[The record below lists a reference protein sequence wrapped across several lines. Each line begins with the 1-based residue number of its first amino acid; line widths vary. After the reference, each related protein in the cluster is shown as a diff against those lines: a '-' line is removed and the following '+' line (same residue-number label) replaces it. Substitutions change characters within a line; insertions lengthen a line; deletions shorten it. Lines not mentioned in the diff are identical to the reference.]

1 MADMPAKLDKRLILA
16 EWMLSQFGFASS
28 QTGMKELSGI
38 LRDQKVGWD
47 EQNVFYFR
55 RRLEIS
61 LPENRSVSDDQLVQY
76 DRNVFDHWRKVV
88 RRRQVVEHRDLFPL
102 YFQYIALLFSEH
114 YLDRWSH
121 DRQQG
126 SDSLLTEINQFRESF
141 NARFTGRNAN
151 RDHVDEFTAGDL
163 TKLAFWIA
171 TGGGKTLIMHC
182 NILQLEHYLKQRSLR
197 KHFNKYILITP
208 NEGLSGQH
216 IDEFKMSD
224 GFKAG
229 RYEKDKAQQAMSY
242 GDIEVEVIEITKLEE
257 KSGVTTVAVSEF
269 GKNNIVLVDEGHREL
284 GGDKWFAKRQQLCS
298 EGFSL
303 EYSATFGQT
312 VNSLATAKQKT
323 MGQMYAKSVLIDYS
337 YKYFYAD
344 GYGKDFNILNYS
356 HENKTAGDEIQK
368 LYLTACLLRFYQQCR
383 LFADKKG
390 KYASYLLDDPLM
402 VFVGGSVTGKR
413 QKQEDTDVVAA
424 IRFFAEFIS
433 DEQNTVRRID
443 LLLRNKDELK
453 DEEGLVFRDAF
464 KYCRDLFSIT
474 NKGSAQKLFD
484 DLLEV
489 VFRASGKGL
498 LQAVHLKGS
507 NGELGLRVGEGGEY
521 FGVINVGEGK
531 KLWDLIAEKED
542 ESIVCQ
548 EHPFSDSLFDDIKKP
563 GSKIR
568 VLIGAKKFTEG
579 WSCWRVSC
587 MGLINIG
594 KKEGSQIIQLFG
606 RGVRLKGLNFCL
618 KRSSELSK
626 VEHPEHV
633 GEMETLN
640 IFGIKADYM
649 DEFDQYIEEED
660 VTSSKKTIKIIL
672 PTIENLARTDLKVIL
687 PKKTMPNFK
696 EEERPVFTRET
707 KIRTKVS
714 SDWYGRLDSRSSRYK
729 LHADG
734 EEKLNCTH
742 LKPIHRSFLD
752 FQRIY
757 FDILAFKKQN
767 AMYNLEISLESIR
780 DLLAQNDWYDL
791 FIPEHMLEFTS
802 FSRVKLWEEIATDL
816 LKKYCQKFYNFQR
829 DKFEAPYQE
838 YRTIQQVLDD
848 PEDRH
853 NKQFLQNLRVEYLA
867 AVDKSEDQLV
877 KDLKKIEKK
886 LGEGKLAEYDAS
898 DLKIFNFDRHLYQPL
913 IFKGRG
919 GLQISVKPT
928 TLNKNESQFLDDL
941 KAWCINEEHE
951 FLADKE
957 LYVLRNQSRGR
968 GISFFEEGGFY
979 PDFILWLIIDDQ
991 QYITFVDPH
1000 GLLRSRIF
1008 SDAKVQFSR
1017 KIKEIQKDRFND
1029 PDVHLNSFILSPTP
1043 FSTISASEEDVS
1055 KDKFT
1060 DLHVLFMYDD
1070 EDTYVQ
1076 HLFELMTNS
1085 TKQTLESS

>member
-1 MADMPAKLDKRLILA
+1 
-16 EWMLSQFGFASS
+16 MLSQFGFANS

-47 EQNVFYFR
+47 GQNVFYFR

-61 LPENRSVSDDQLVQY
+61 LPDNRSVSDDQLVQY
-76 DRNVFDHWRKVV
+76 DRNIFDHWRKVIK
-88 RRRQVVEHRDLFPL
+88 RRQLVEHRDLFPL
-102 YFQYIALLFSEH
+102 YFQYIGLLFSEH

-121 DRQQG
+121 DRQQD
-126 SDSLLTEINQFRESF
+126 SDSLLNEINEFRETF
-141 NARFTGRNAN
+141 NARFTGRNAS
-151 RDHVDEFTAGDL
+151 RDQVEAFTAEDL

-182 NILQLEHYLKQRSLR
+182 NILQLEHYLKQRNLR

-208 NEGLSGQH
+208 NEGLTSQH
-216 IDEFKMSD
+216 IEEFKMSD
-224 GFKAG
+224 GFKAD
-229 RYEKDKAQQAMSY
+229 RYEKDKAQTLISY
-242 GDIEVEVIEITKLEE
+242 GDIEVAVIEITKLEE

-269 GKNNIVLVDEGHREL
+269 GKNNIVMVDEGHRGL
-284 GGDKWFAKRQQLCS
+284 GGDKWFVKRQQLCS

-312 VNSLATAKQKT
+312 VNSLATAKQKL

-344 GYGKDFNILNYS
+344 GFGKDFNILNYS
-356 HENKTAGDEIQK
+356 HENETAGSEIQK

-383 LFADKKG
+383 LYSDKKD

-402 VFVGGSVTGKR
+402 VFVGGSVTGRR
-413 QKQEDTDVVAA
+413 QNQEDTDVVAA

-464 KYCRDLFSIT
+464 KYCRELFSIT
-474 NKGSAQKLFD
+474 QNDSAQKLFD

-507 NGELGLRVGEGGEY
+507 SGELGLRVGEGGEY

-531 KLWDLIAEKED
+531 QLWDLVAETED
-542 ESIVCQ
+542 EAIVCQ

-606 RGVRLKGLNFCL
+606 RGVRLKGLDFCL
-618 KRSSELSK
+618 RRSSELPG
-626 VEHPEHV
+626 VDHPEHV

-660 VTSSKKTIKIIL
+660 VTSSKKTIKITL

-696 EEERPVFTRET
+696 EQERPVFTREP

-714 SDWYGRLDSRSSRYK
+714 SDWYGRLDSRSSRFQ

-734 EEKLNCTH
+734 EQKLHCTH
-742 LKPIHRSFLD
+742 LKQIHRSFLD
-752 FQRIY
+752 YQKIY
-757 FDILAFKKQN
+757 FDVLAFKKQN
-767 AMYNLEISLESIR
+767 AMYNLEISLDSVKE
-780 DLLAQNDWYDL
+780 LLAQNDWYDL

-802 FSRVKLWEEIATDL
+802 FSRVQLWEEIATDL
-816 LKKYCQKFYNFQR
+816 IKKYCQKFYNFQR

-838 YRTIQQVLDD
+838 YRTIQQVLDN

-877 KDLKKIEKK
+877 RDLKKIEKK

-898 DLKIFNFDRHLYQPL
+898 DLKIFNFGHHLYQPL

-928 TLNKNESQFLDDL
+928 TLNKSERQFLDDL
-941 KAWCINEEHE
+941 KEWCVKEEHE
-951 FLADKE
+951 FLADRE

-968 GISFFEEGGFY
+968 GISFFEEGSFY

-1017 KIKEIQKDRFND
+1017 KIKQIQQKRFND
-1029 PDVHLNSFILSPTP
+1029 PKVQLNSFILSPTP
-1043 FSTISASEEDVS
+1043 FATISASEEDVS
-1055 KDKFT
+1055 KDKLT

-1076 HLFELMTNS
+1076 KLFELMIEGSVLTS
-1085 TKQTLESS
+1085 GSS

>member
-1 MADMPAKLDKRLILA
+1 
-16 EWMLSQFGFASS
+16 
-28 QTGMKELSGI
+28 
-38 LRDQKVGWD
+38 
-47 EQNVFYFR
+47 
-55 RRLEIS
+55 
-61 LPENRSVSDDQLVQY
+61 
-76 DRNVFDHWRKVV
+76 
-88 RRRQVVEHRDLFPL
+88 
-102 YFQYIALLFSEH
+102 
-114 YLDRWSH
+114 
-121 DRQQG
+121 
-126 SDSLLTEINQFRESF
+126 
-141 NARFTGRNAN
+141 
-151 RDHVDEFTAGDL
+151 
-163 TKLAFWIA
+163 
-171 TGGGKTLIMHC
+171 
-182 NILQLEHYLKQRSLR
+182 
-197 KHFNKYILITP
+197 
-208 NEGLSGQH
+208 
-216 IDEFKMSD
+216 
-224 GFKAG
+224 
-229 RYEKDKAQQAMSY
+229 
-242 GDIEVEVIEITKLEE
+242 
-257 KSGVTTVAVSEF
+257 
-269 GKNNIVLVDEGHREL
+269 
-284 GGDKWFAKRQQLCS
+284 
-298 EGFSL
+298 
-303 EYSATFGQT
+303 
-312 VNSLATAKQKT
+312 
-323 MGQMYAKSVLIDYS
+323 
-337 YKYFYAD
+337 
-344 GYGKDFNILNYS
+344 
-356 HENKTAGDEIQK
+356 
-368 LYLTACLLRFYQQCR
+368 
-383 LFADKKG
+383 
-390 KYASYLLDDPLM
+390 
-402 VFVGGSVTGKR
+402 
-413 QKQEDTDVVAA
+413 
-424 IRFFAEFIS
+424 
-433 DEQNTVRRID
+433 
-443 LLLRNKDELK
+443 
-453 DEEGLVFRDAF
+453 
-464 KYCRDLFSIT
+464 
-474 NKGSAQKLFD
+474 
-484 DLLEV
+484 
-489 VFRASGKGL
+489 
-498 LQAVHLKGS
+498 
-507 NGELGLRVGEGGEY
+507 
-521 FGVINVGEGK
+521 
-531 KLWDLIAEKED
+531 
-542 ESIVCQ
+542 
-548 EHPFSDSLFDDIKKP
+548 
-563 GSKIR
+563 
-568 VLIGAKKFTEG
+568 
-579 WSCWRVSC
+579 

-752 FQRIY
+752 FQRID

-767 AMYNLEISLESIR
+767 AMYNLEISLESIK

-848 PEDRH
+848 PKDRH

-979 PDFILWLIIDDQ
+979 PDFILWLIFDDQ

-1076 HLFELMTNS
+1076 HLFELMTAENMS
-1085 TKQTLESS
+1085 KTTEAPSHEQT

>member
-1 MADMPAKLDKRLILA
+1 MAAKLDKRLILA
-16 EWMLSQFGFASS
+16 EWMLSQFGFADS

-61 LPENRSVSDDQLVQY
+61 LPDNRSVSDDQLVQY

-229 RYEKDKAQQAMSY
+229 RYEKDKAQQVMSY

-257 KSGVTTVAVSEF
+257 KSGDTTVAVSEF
-269 GKNNIVLVDEGHREL
+269 GKNNIVLVDEGHRGL

-453 DEEGLVFRDAF
+453 DEDGLVFRDAF

-714 SDWYGRLDSRSSRYK
+714 SDWYGRLDSKSSRFR

-752 FQRIY
+752 FQKVY

-767 AMYNLEISLESIR
+767 AMFNLEISLESIK

-848 PEDRH
+848 PKNRH

-867 AVDKSEDQLV
+867 AVGKSEYQLV

-1017 KIKEIQKDRFND
+1017 KIKEIQNDRFND

-1076 HLFELMTNS
+1076 HLFELMTAENMS
-1085 TKQTLESS
+1085 KTT